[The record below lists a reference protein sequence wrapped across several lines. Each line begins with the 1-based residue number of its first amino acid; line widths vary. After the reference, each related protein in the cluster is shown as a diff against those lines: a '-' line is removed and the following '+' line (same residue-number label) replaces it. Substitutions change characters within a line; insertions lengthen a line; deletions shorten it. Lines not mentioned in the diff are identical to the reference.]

1 MLWGS
6 SGQYKST
13 SIVMRNILE
22 STGNYIILDVKGEL
36 LYKCGLK
43 LQNDG
48 YTIRVLNLKDP
59 ELSDRYNPFAYIEK
73 EEDLIKLIANIQ
85 QSLTPPDSMSSENR
99 RQ

>member
-13 SIVMRNILE
+13 SIVMRNVLE
-22 STGNYIILDVKGEL
+22 GITNDIILDVKGEL

-43 LQNDG
+43 LKNDG

-73 EEDLIKLIANIQ
+73 KK
-85 QSLTPPDSMSSENR
+85 T
-99 RQ
+99 